1 MLQQWQSHLLYFN
14 PGFCLMCVCV
24 CHSDLNTHMAAPL
37 NSLLKDWNRGGG
49 KKGKKN
55 KGLIRIIA
63 EQLLKSINLVPL
75 QKIIFGQEDHKQYS
89 PKLETKRRGLG
100 AECAYHC

>member
-1 MLQQWQSHLLYFN
+1 MLQQWRSHLLYFN
-14 PGFCLMCVCV
+14 PGFCLVCV
-24 CHSDLNTHMAAPL
+24 CGSEYPYGGSFELINQG
-37 NSLLKDWNRGGG
+37 LKQRGR
-49 KKGKKN
+49 KEIKN

-63 EQLLKSINLVPL
+63 EQLLKRINLVPL
-75 QKIIFGQEDHKQYS
+75 QKILFGQKDHKQYS